1 VQPRLRAAAA
11 ELAAV
16 AAPRGAAVMAH
27 LLLGARPWFTG
38 EKSAALGRS
47 CDRFRTAIGEWRVNH
62 KYTIE
67 ALRGLVSVR
76 RDSEQALR
84 MCAASLPAGPLEALC
99 LRSAAEC
106 VAAIRELEGLIELLG
121 GGRQPH
127 GAVAGFW
134 RSGWAGLRAALAC
147 AEDGAILDACERGE
161 SWILEAYRNAL
172 DDHLPDFVRNAV
184 LRQFEVLMS
193 THDAIRGCR
202 VQRAVRG
209 DTAAPGAQASRQ

>member
-1 VQPRLRAAAA
+1 
-11 ELAAV
+11 
-16 AAPRGAAVMAH
+16 M
-27 LLLGARPWFTG
+27 
-38 EKSAALGRS
+38 
-47 CDRFRTAIGEWRVNH
+47 NH

-67 ALRGLVSVR
+67 ALRELISVR

-84 MCAASLPAGPLEALC
+84 MCAASLAAGPLEELC
-99 LRSAAEC
+99 MRSAAEC
-106 VAAIRELEGLIELLG
+106 ADAVCELEVLVQRLG
-121 GGRQPH
+121 GACQAR

-134 RSGWAGLRAALAC
+134 RSGWAGLRGALAR

-172 DDHLPDFVRNAV
+172 DDHLPDFVREAV

-202 VQRAVRG
+202 AQRVVRG
-209 DTAAPGAQASRQ
+209 DVAAPNAQAGRQ